1 MSILDLY
8 SSAFLERNRDHFA
21 AIVRIALS
29 DGDINKEEKA
39 FLDRL
44 AQNLNISEEDYKTI
58 LKDPA
63 KYPINPPFFYESR
76 LERLY
81 DLTRMVYVD
90 HIADE
95 EETQMLYKLAV
106 GLGFSPG
113 NVKYIISKAYDLV
126 SHNVDLDT
134 FKEEMRY
141 MNR

>member
-21 AIVRIALS
+21 AIVRVALS
-29 DGDINKEEKA
+29 DGDINAAEKA

-44 AQNLNISEEDYKTI
+44 AHNLNISEEEYAVI
-58 LKDPA
+58 LKDPSR
-63 KYPINPPFFYESR
+63 YPINPPFFYDSR

-90 HIADE
+90 HIAEE
-95 EETQMLYKLAV
+95 EETAMLHKLGV

-113 NVKYIISKAYDLV
+113 NVKYIVAKAYDLV
-126 SHNVDLDT
+126 SHGVDLDT
-134 FKEEMRY
+134 FKEEMKH

>member
-21 AIVRIALS
+21 AIVRVALS
-29 DGDINKEEKA
+29 DGGINEEERA

-44 AQNLNISEEDYKTI
+44 AVNLNISEEDYAAI
-58 LKDPA
+58 LVDPA
-63 KYPINPPFFYESR
+63 KYPINPPFFYDSR

-81 DLTRMVYVD
+81 DLVRMVYAD

-95 EETQMLYKLAV
+95 EETAMLHKLGV
-106 GLGFSPG
+106 GLGFTPG
-113 NVKYIISKAYDLV
+113 NVKYIIAKAYDLV
-126 SHNVDLDT
+126 SHGVDLDT
-134 FKEEMRY
+134 FKEEMKH

>member
-29 DGDINKEEKA
+29 DGAINEEEKA

-44 AQNLNISEEDYKTI
+44 ASNLNISEEEYKTI
-58 LKDPA
+58 LKDPTG
-63 KYPINPPFFYESR
+63 YPINPPFFYESR

-81 DLTRMVYVD
+81 DLTRMVYAD

-106 GLGFSPG
+106 GLGFTPG
-113 NVKYIISKAYDLV
+113 NVKYIINKAYDLV
-126 SHNVDLDT
+126 SHNADLHT
-134 FKEEMRY
+134 FKEEMRH